1 MTKLLSFLF
10 SVGLL
15 ASLLALLWLVDILR
29 QRPDIPTQT
38 TDDGSFVEIILQKKK
53 HNHVDDF
60 CLPCLDRQTK
70 WNEPS
75 A

>member
-38 TDDGSFVEIILQKKK
+38 PDDGSFVEIIRQKK

-70 WNEPS
+70 WNAPS

>member
-1 MTKLLSFLF
+1 MTKLLSFLV

-38 TDDGSFVEIILQKKK
+38 PDGAFVEIILQKKK
-53 HNHVDDF
+53 HNPIDDH
-60 CLPCLDRQTK
+60 CLPCLDKYTNWQR
-70 WNEPS
+70 PS